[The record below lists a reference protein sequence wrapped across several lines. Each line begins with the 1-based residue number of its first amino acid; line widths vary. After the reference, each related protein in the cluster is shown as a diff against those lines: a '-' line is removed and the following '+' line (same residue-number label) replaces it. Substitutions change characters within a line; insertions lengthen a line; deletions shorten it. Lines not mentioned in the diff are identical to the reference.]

1 MCFSL
6 GWLEQFLIW
15 LVILGAVIAI
25 LKLMV
30 PWLTTVIGLP
40 VVGQILVIVMY
51 AIIAILVI
59 YIVFDLL
66 ACLFGFGGGF
76 PRLAR

>member
-6 GWLEQFLIW
+6 AWLAQFLVW

-25 LKLMV
+25 VKLLV
-30 PWLTTVIGLP
+30 PWLTTFIGVPIL
-40 VVGQILVIVMY
+40 GQIAMIVLY
-51 AIIAILVI
+51 AIVAIIVI

-66 ACLFGFGGGF
+66 SCLLGFGGSF
-76 PRLAR
+76 PRLAH

>member
-6 GWLEQFLIW
+6 AWLAQFLVW

-25 LKLMV
+25 VRLLV
-30 PWLTTVIGLP
+30 PWLTAFIGIPIL
-40 VVGQILVIVMY
+40 GQIAMIVMY
-51 AIIAILVI
+51 AVIAILVI

-66 ACLFGFGGGF
+66 ACLLGFGGSF
-76 PRLAR
+76 PRLAH